1 MTNKNRT
8 PNPTSQIPY
17 PKSQIPYPKSHIPDP
32 ISQIQDPRP
41 QILLIGGGGHCR
53 SVIDVIEQEGKYEI
67 AGIIDKKE
75 LAGSKILNYEVIGCD
90 DDLPRLSKKYR
101 FAVITAGQIK
111 SPELRKKLF
120 NLAKEAGFILP
131 VIISPRAYVS
141 KHSQVEEGTV
151 VMHDALINANVK
163 IGKNCIINTKALVE
177 HDAIIEDY
185 CHISTSSVINGGVT
199 IKSGTF
205 FGSNATSK
213 QEVEI
218 EGFIKAGS
226 VAK

>member
-1 MTNKNRT
+1 MCIRD
-8 PNPTSQIPY
+8 S
-17 PKSQIPYPKSHIPDP
+17 
-32 ISQIQDPRP
+32 
-41 QILLIGGGGHCR
+41 
-53 SVIDVIEQEGKYEI
+53 
-67 AGIIDKKE
+67 
-75 LAGSKILNYEVIGCD
+75 
-90 DDLPRLSKKYR
+90 
-101 FAVITAGQIK
+101 ITAGQIK

-205 FGSNATSK
+205 FGSNAVTRESI
-213 QEVEI
+213 EI
-218 EGFIKAGS
+218 GANS
-226 VAK
+226 VIGGGMRVLQSQPDNTTPKDLLK